1 MAPEIIRERKG
12 LHRGMTLLLHL
23 SMTMEHF
30 NICPAKTIDALLSIP
45 YRCNIRPIIARKMI
59 DDGNLEQISI
69 LEFIH
74 HDQLELLLV
83 RSAQIGVILE
93 CLRASAKQIGVI
105 EAIGALK
112 TLIFCIDLLDQS

>member
-1 MAPEIIRERKG
+1 
-12 LHRGMTLLLHL
+12 
-23 SMTMEHF
+23 
-30 NICPAKTIDALLSIP
+30 
-45 YRCNIRPIIARKMI
+45 MI